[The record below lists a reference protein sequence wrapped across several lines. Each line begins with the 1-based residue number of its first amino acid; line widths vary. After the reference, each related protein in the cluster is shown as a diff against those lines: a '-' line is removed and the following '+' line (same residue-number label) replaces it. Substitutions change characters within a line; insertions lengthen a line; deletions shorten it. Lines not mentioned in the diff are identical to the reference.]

1 MRTTLYL
8 THPRE
13 FSAILAAEV
22 SEVIIGIKE
31 FSRRGTL
38 DLRDGLELAKRTRE
52 YKLRVILEWDALM
65 EEPRLKKLTALLA
78 TLDFK
83 FDAIRVRDAGA
94 VLWVRNNTTQPI
106 HLLLE
111 AGHHNIMALK
121 SWSERLG
128 TRLERIILSPELP
141 AKTIKAWRSEL
152 NIEIEV
158 LGLGPLLLFHS
169 PRALLSS
176 LASAPEQE
184 EWIAEGASEESPHKG
199 FPLFENQHGT
209 LMFHPK
215 DLSILE
221 RTTEIKE
228 SGVDWLRIDHR
239 HETDPKAL
247 ERVCQFLVKPSE
259 ENLLAIQN
267 TWSRAWM
274 RGYWDVNK
282 SDVLF
287 DKLTNQHLS
296 ERATACAEV
305 LEGKKEA
312 WLAVRVIGKGL
323 KLGSEID
330 VTSPL
335 GKVRR
340 LKLAWLKDDAFEA
353 VNELSA
359 GQVGFVPWSSGAPA
373 KSQLHL
379 ID

>member
-1 MRTTLYL
+1 MKKTLYL

-13 FSAILAAEV
+13 LAAIVESQT

-38 DLRDGLELAKRTRE
+38 DLRDGLELAKRARE
-52 YKLRVILEWDALM
+52 HQLNVVLEWDALM
-65 EEPRLKKLTALLA
+65 EEPRFKKLSSLLM

-94 VLWVRNNTTQPI
+94 VLWVRDHMQEPI

-128 TRLERIILSPELP
+128 NRLKRIVLSPELP
-141 AKTIKAWRSEL
+141 AKTIKLWRQEL
-152 NIEIEV
+152 NLEIEV

-176 LASAPEQE
+176 LETAPQAE

-221 RTTEIKE
+221 RHTEIQE
-228 SGVDWLRIDHR
+228 AGVDWLRIDHR
-239 HETDPKAL
+239 HETDPATFSRLKA
-247 ERVCQFLVKPSE
+247 FLIQPTE
-259 ENLLAIQN
+259 ANLQLIQDN
-267 TWSRAWM
+267 WSRAWM

-282 SDVLF
+282 SNVLF

-296 ERATACAEV
+296 ERSTASAEV

-323 KLGSEID
+323 KVGAEFD

-353 VNELSA
+353 VTELVE
-359 GQVGFVPWSSGAPA
+359 GQVGFVPWSSGAPS

-379 ID
+379 VN

>member
-1 MRTTLYL
+1 MRTTVYL

-13 FSAILAAEV
+13 LSLLIEAQV
-22 SEVIIGIKE
+22 SEVIIGIKD

-38 DLRDGLELAKRTRE
+38 ELREGIELAKRARE
-52 YKLRVILEWDALM
+52 KDLQVILEWDALM
-65 EEPRLKKLTALLA
+65 EEPRFKKLSALLM
-78 TLDFK
+78 TIDFS

-94 VLWVRNNTTQPI
+94 VLWVRDHMQRPI
-106 HLLLE
+106 HLLVE
-111 AGHHNIMALK
+111 AGHHNILALK

-128 TRLERIILSPELP
+128 ERFKRVVLSPELP
-141 AKTIKAWRSEL
+141 AKTIKLWRQEL
-152 NIEIEV
+152 NLEIEV

-176 LASAPEQE
+176 LESAPAAD

-221 RTTEIKE
+221 RYEEIKE
-228 SGVDWLRIDHR
+228 VGVDWLRIDHR
-239 HETDPKAL
+239 HETDLRAMAHIS
-247 ERVCQFLVKPSE
+247 RFLIAPTI
-259 ENLLAIQN
+259 ENLQTLQ
-267 TWSRAWM
+267 TSWSRAWM

-282 SDVLF
+282 SNVLF

-296 ERATACAEV
+296 QRATACAEV

-312 WLAVRVIGKGL
+312 WLAVRVIGAGL
-323 KLGSEID
+323 SLGREFD

-340 LKLAWLKDDAFEA
+340 LKLHWLKDDAFES
-353 VNELSA
+353 VTELVP

-379 ID
+379 VN